1 MKYCLKHTLNT
12 KYKTKK
18 KWHPTITRHFLAPLS
33 ACPQGAAE
41 LLCRWSLSG
50 AALTP
55 PSSTHSAAGDQPPQH
70 RSLHS
75 LSSSSS
81 SRNGLCLLFHPA
93 KHHPTKS
100 VFWGRFFCCCCC
112 FFNTLCSLRSKC
124 PLTLQ
129 VSAKGVLF
137 QKCSLCSPDQ
147 VRLN

>member
-81 SRNGLCLLFHPA
+81 SRSGLCLLLHPA
-93 KHHPTKS
+93 KHHPTKVS
-100 VFWGRFFCCCCC
+100 LLRNLFF
-112 FFNTLCSLRSKC
+112 FFNTLCSLRRKC

-129 VSAKGVLF
+129 VSV
-137 QKCSLCSPDQ
+137 
-147 VRLN
+147 